1 MYDIADIPTN
11 CDSLMYELERDREF
25 YQFSSLSV
33 EIKSCSSF
41 SLGKVSFVWWEKVVM
56 YLGCN

>member
-1 MYDIADIPTN
+1 MYGITDIPIN
-11 CDSLMYELERDREF
+11 CDSLMYELEREREF
-25 YQFSSLSV
+25 YQFSSLSI

-56 YLGCN
+56 YLGCD